1 VNRRAKHDFV
11 SDDNEVQ
18 DYDQGNEEQSELSV
32 VIQLS
37 KQRLSLYVKYIM
49 NVESRD
55 RRRVALRTLGLLQKK
70 KLERSETS

>member
-1 VNRRAKHDFV
+1 VNRRAKYDFV

-37 KQRLSLYVKYIM
+37 KQRLSLHINYIM

-55 RRRVALRTLGLLQKK
+55 RRRVALRTLRASTKEK
-70 KLERSETS
+70 ARKV

>member
-1 VNRRAKHDFV
+1 VNRRAKYDFV

-70 KLERSETS
+70 RLERSETS